1 MALGKLA
8 KASNTQALAFGT
20 ESLAS
25 AHSGI
30 AIGYQSQASGNGS
43 IAIGNQYYIGPAQ
56 ASGGSSIAIG
66 DDADASG
73 KFSTALGVASN
84 SSIAGKY
91 AYAGGRFSATGDSQT
106 GVFVLRSDTTD
117 ATAEALTTDNSGA
130 GTDDQIILPNN
141 SAYAFH
147 GTIVARQQ
155 ASQGNACAAF
165 EVKGL
170 IRREANAGTTALVD
184 STITVI
190 DNTPSWGMA
199 LTADTTN
206 GGLAITATGA
216 SSTNIRWVAT
226 INTSEVTY

>member
-1 MALGKLA
+1 VAFGKLA
-8 KASNTQALAFGT
+8 KASNAQTFAFST
-20 ESLAS
+20 NSLAS

-30 AIGYQSQASGNGS
+30 AIGYQAQASGTGS
-43 IAIGNQYYIGPAQ
+43 IAIGNHYYSGTTYS
-56 ASGGSSIAIG
+56 SGGSSIAIG
-66 DDADASG
+66 DDAEATQ
-73 KFSTALGVASN
+73 KFSVALGV
-84 SSIAGKY
+84 SSLSIIAGKY
-91 AYAGGRFSATGDSQT
+91 AYAGGRFSAQGDSQT

-117 ATAEALTTDNSGA
+117 ATAEALTTNNTAA